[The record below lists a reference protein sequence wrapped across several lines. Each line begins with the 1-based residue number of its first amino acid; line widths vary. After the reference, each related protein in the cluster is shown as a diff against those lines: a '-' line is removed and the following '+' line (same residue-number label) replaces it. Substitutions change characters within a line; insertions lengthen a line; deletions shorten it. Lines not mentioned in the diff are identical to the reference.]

1 MSDLSDLDDLDEV
14 DVDEDEV
21 TDVNEVDGL
30 TDVDGVSDMSDMSD
44 AAAATAGP
52 ARPLVR
58 RRPAAGRRR
67 PAGARRPRPET
78 ARRREE
84 ILGAAMATF
93 GAKGYYN
100 GSLVEIAEKV
110 GITHAGVLHHF
121 GSKDQLLIE
130 VLEYRDRADV
140 EHLKGHQAPTGLDL
154 FRHLIATARAN
165 MDRPGIVQTYTVLSA
180 ESVTDAH
187 PGQAWFQA
195 RFTGLRALLVQSLTQ
210 LCDPGNPRPE
220 AQVEAAAEAI
230 IAVMDGLQIQ
240 WLLDPEAVDLAGSTA
255 FAIEAILAA
264 VVAPRDRPP
273 IL

>member
-1 MSDLSDLDDLDEV
+1 
-14 DVDEDEV
+14 
-21 TDVNEVDGL
+21 
-30 TDVDGVSDMSDMSD
+30 MSD
-44 AAAATAGP
+44 AKNASPDGLD
-52 ARPLVR
+52 RPIER
-58 RRPAAGRRR
+58 RRPAAARRR
-67 PAGARRPRPET
+67 PAGARQPRPET

-84 ILGAAMATF
+84 ILQAAMTTF

-121 GSKDQLLIE
+121 GSKDHLLIE
-130 VLEYRDRADV
+130 VLEYRDRAGV
-140 EHLKGHQAPTGLDL
+140 EHLEGHQAPTGLEL

-195 RFTGLRALLVQSLTQ
+195 RFQGLRALLVESLKQ
-210 LCDPGNPRPE
+210 MCGPENLRPE
-220 AQVEAAAEAI
+220 AEIESAAEAI
-230 IAVMDGLQIQ
+230 VAVMDGLQIQ

-264 VVAPRDRPP
+264 VVRPP
-273 IL
+273 DAPAILRQ

>member
-1 MSDLSDLDDLDEV
+1 MSDV
-14 DVDEDEV
+14 KHAAA
-21 TDVNEVDGL
+21 
-30 TDVDGVSDMSDMSD
+30 DGV
-44 AAAATAGP
+44 AGP
-52 ARPLVR
+52 AGP
-58 RRPAAGRRR
+58 RR

-84 ILGAAMATF
+84 ILQAAMVTF

-100 GSLVEIAEKV
+100 GSLVEIADKV

-140 EHLKGHQAPTGLDL
+140 EHLRGHQAPTGLEL
-154 FRHLIATARAN
+154 FRHLVATARAN

-195 RFTGLRALLVQSLTQ
+195 RFRGLRALLAESLKQ
-210 LCDPGNPRPE
+210 VCGPENLRPDSDI
-220 AQVEAAAEAI
+220 EAAAEAI

-240 WLLDPEAVDLAGSTA
+240 WLLDPAEIDLAGSTA
-255 FAIEAILAA
+255 FAIEAILSA
-264 VVAPRDRPP
+264 VVVPREGPA

>member
-1 MSDLSDLDDLDEV
+1 MSDV
-14 DVDEDEV
+14 KHAAA
-21 TDVNEVDGL
+21 DGL
-30 TDVDGVSDMSDMSD
+30 
-44 AAAATAGP
+44 AGP
-52 ARPLVR
+52 AGP
-58 RRPAAGRRR
+58 RR

-84 ILGAAMATF
+84 ILQAAMVTF

-100 GSLVEIAEKV
+100 GSLAEIADKV

-140 EHLKGHQAPTGLDL
+140 EHLRGHQAPTGLDL
-154 FRHLIATARAN
+154 FRHLVATARAN

-180 ESVTDAH
+180 EAVTDDL
-187 PGQAWFQA
+187 PGQAWFQD
-195 RFTGLRALLVQSLTQ
+195 RFRGLRDLLAESLRQ
-210 LCDPGNPRPE
+210 VCGPE
-220 AQVEAAAEAI
+220 NLGPDSDIEAAAEAI

-240 WLLDPEAVDLAGSTA
+240 WLLDPAEIDLAGSTA

-264 VVAPRDRPP
+264 VVDPREGPA

>member
-1 MSDLSDLDDLDEV
+1 MSDVKNAET
-14 DVDEDEV
+14 ER
-21 TDVNEVDGL
+21 
-30 TDVDGVSDMSDMSD
+30 
-44 AAAATAGP
+44 P
-52 ARPLVR
+52 AHPGAR
-58 RRPAAGRRR
+58 RRPTR
-67 PAGARRPRPET
+67 ARRPRPET
-78 ARRREE
+78 ALRRQE

-130 VLEYRDRADV
+130 VLEYRDRADA
-140 EHLKGHQAPTGLDL
+140 EPLKGHQAPTGLDL

-165 MDRPGIVQTYTVLSA
+165 TDRPGIVQTYTVLSA
-180 ESVTDAH
+180 ESVTDGH

-195 RFTGLRALLVQSLTQ
+195 RFQGLRGLLVESLK
-210 LCDPGNPRPE
+210 
-220 AQVEAAAEAI
+220 QVCGPQNLRSETEIELAAGAI
-230 IAVMDGLQIQ
+230 VAVMDGLQIQ

-264 VVAPRDRPP
+264 VVCPP
-273 IL
+273 EVPAILRQ

>member
-1 MSDLSDLDDLDEV
+1 MSDV
-14 DVDEDEV
+14 KHAAA
-21 TDVNEVDGL
+21 
-30 TDVDGVSDMSDMSD
+30 DGV
-44 AAAATAGP
+44 AGP
-52 ARPLVR
+52 AGP
-58 RRPAAGRRR
+58 RR

-84 ILGAAMATF
+84 ILQAAMVTF

-100 GSLVEIAEKV
+100 GSLVEIADKV

-140 EHLKGHQAPTGLDL
+140 EHLRGHQAPTGLDL
-154 FRHLIATARAN
+154 FRHLVATARAN

-195 RFTGLRALLVQSLTQ
+195 RFRGLRDLLAESLKQ
-210 LCDPGNPRPE
+210 VCGPDNLRPDSDI
-220 AQVEAAAEAI
+220 EAAAEAI

-240 WLLDPEAVDLAGSTA
+240 WLLDPAEIDLAGSTA

-264 VVAPRDRPP
+264 VVVPREGPA

>member
-1 MSDLSDLDDLDEV
+1 MSDV
-14 DVDEDEV
+14 KHAAA
-21 TDVNEVDGL
+21 
-30 TDVDGVSDMSDMSD
+30 DGVAGS
-44 AAAATAGP
+44 AGP
-52 ARPLVR
+52 RK
-58 RRPAAGRRR
+58 

-84 ILGAAMATF
+84 ILQAAMGTF

-100 GSLVEIAEKV
+100 GSLVEIADKV

-140 EHLKGHQAPTGLDL
+140 EHLRGHQAPTGLDL
-154 FRHLIATARAN
+154 FRHLVATARAN

-195 RFTGLRALLVQSLTQ
+195 RFRGLRDLLAESLKQ
-210 LCDPGNPRPE
+210 VCGPDNLRPDSDI
-220 AQVEAAAEAI
+220 EAAAEAI

-240 WLLDPEAVDLAGSTA
+240 WLLDPAEIDLAGSTA

-264 VVAPRDRPP
+264 VVVPREGPA

>member
-1 MSDLSDLDDLDEV
+1 MSDLKDP
-14 DVDEDEV
+14 
-21 TDVNEVDGL
+21 
-30 TDVDGVSDMSDMSD
+30 
-44 AAAATAGP
+44 AATGIG
-52 ARPLVR
+52 RIQH
-58 RRPAAGRRR
+58 AAERG

-78 ARRREE
+78 ARRREK
-84 ILGAAMATF
+84 ILRAAMETF

-100 GSLVEIAEKV
+100 GSLVEIAQKV

-130 VLEYRDRADV
+130 VLEYRDQDDV
-140 EHLKGHQAPTGLDL
+140 EHLSGHHAPTGLEL
-154 FRHLIATARAN
+154 FRHLIATARTN

-187 PGQAWFQA
+187 PGQAWFTA
-195 RFTGLRALLVQSLTQ
+195 RFQGLRDLLVESLRQ
-210 LCDPGNPRPE
+210 VCGPE
-220 AQVEAAAEAI
+220 NLRSEAEIESAAEAI
-230 IAVMDGLQIQ
+230 VAVMDGLQIQ

-264 VVAPRDRPP
+264 VMRPRDLPA